1 MAKAASGLRKALA
14 RLQLILPHHGL
25 SRLAG
30 RFADAR
36 HPRLVRA
43 LIQGFNRAFG
53 VDWTEVTEPD
63 PEAYASLNAFFT
75 RSLRF
80 EARPICPR
88 PNGTA
93 CPADGTL
100 SGFGRLA
107 GEDLIQAK
115 DRKLDL
121 TSLLGGDPERAKAFQ
136 DGSYVT
142 VYLAPPDYHRVHMPV
157 TGVLTEMVHV
167 PGRVFSVG
175 PATTAAVP
183 GLLARNER
191 VVALFRTEAGPM
203 ALILVGAML
212 VASIQVTWHGTVTPA
227 GKGEIRHWSYP
238 RSGPDT
244 WTLQRGQ
251 EMGRFRLGS
260 TVIALFPA
268 ATLRWDP
275 ELAEGQHVR
284 MGECLGDLEV
294 GSPMNPESPSRAREA
309 PT

>member
-1 MAKAASGLRKALA
+1 MAKAASGFRKTLA
-14 RLQLILPHHGL
+14 RLQLVLPHHGL

-36 HPRLVRA
+36 HPGLVRV
-43 LIQGFNRAFG
+43 LIRGFNRVFG
-53 VDWTEVTEPD
+53 VDWTEAAVSDPD
-63 PEAYASLNAFFT
+63 DYPTLNALFT
-75 RSLRF
+75 RSLRSG
-80 EARPICPR
+80 ARPVCPR

-100 SGFGRLA
+100 SGFGHLA
-107 GEDLIQAK
+107 GNELVQAK
-115 DRKLDL
+115 DRKLDV
-121 TSLLGGDPERAKAFQ
+121 TSLLGGDPERAKAFR
-136 DGSYVT
+136 DGSYLT

-157 TGVLTEMVHV
+157 TGTLTEMVHV
-167 PGRVFSVG
+167 PGRIFSVG
-175 PATTAAVP
+175 PATAEAVS

-191 VVALFRTEAGPM
+191 VVALFRTQAGPM

-212 VASIQVTWHGTVTPA
+212 VASIQVRWHGTVTPA
-227 GKGEIRHWSYP
+227 GKGGIRHWSYP
-238 RSGPDT
+238 RSGRDT

-251 EMGRFRLGS
+251 EVGRFRLGS

-268 ATLRWDP
+268 ATIRWDP
-275 ELAEGQHVR
+275 ELAEGQHIR

-294 GSPMNPESPSRAREA
+294 NGSMNRENASRAREA